1 MHHTKFS
8 GAQLCMFS
16 HAILL
21 YVKRVDVMKRLSQIA
36 REQGEELVAE
46 EVGGHTK
53 VWWIGRRMVT
63 IPRHREISEFTAR
76 GIIRKMEEK

>member
-1 MHHTKFS
+1 
-8 GAQLCMFS
+8 
-16 HAILL
+16 
-21 YVKRVDVMKRLSQIA
+21 MKRLSQIA

-53 VWWIGRRMVT
+53 VWIGRRMVT